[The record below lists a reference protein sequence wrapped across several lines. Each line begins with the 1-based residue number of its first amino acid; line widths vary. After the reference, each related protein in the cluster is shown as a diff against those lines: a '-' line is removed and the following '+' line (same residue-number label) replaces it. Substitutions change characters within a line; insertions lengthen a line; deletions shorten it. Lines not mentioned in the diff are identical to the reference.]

1 MRSRE
6 AERELPA
13 GSSPEAA
20 PPPASFDK
28 SGSGYLRAVTPQS
41 RPGEGWPTGAVT
53 LPIPSASLGS
63 RLGDPEAV
71 PAVREA

>member
-1 MRSRE
+1 MICDSV
-6 AERELPA
+6 
-13 GSSPEAA
+13 EAA
-20 PPPASFDK
+20 SRTLKEYTPASFDK